1 MKKNIL
7 LIIATLVSMAT
18 FAQRLPYRP
27 IHIRKEYTS
36 GHELRSGSLETAPLP
51 NVGSPKVPV
60 ILVQFPDSKFCC
72 DTLIDKT
79 FEHSDENVHNYYEK
93 FCNGTGNPDE
103 DYMVTIGNVGPV
115 RDYFEKQSSGKF
127 SPEFVV
133 IGPITL
139 PESYRYYGE
148 DGISIQDWRINKF
161 YETSIRLAIE
171 AGIDMNQF
179 DNNKDGV
186 IDFAFFIYAGEGQN
200 VYGTKKDDE
209 EHSYLIW
216 PQEITTKKTITVNDD
231 KGNSKDYIFAG
242 LGCTNESKWGKHPT
256 IGAMCHELSHGLGLP
271 DFYDTSNRYGFGL
284 DFWSLM
290 DRGNYCFDGKCPAG
304 YSTYELDFMKWR
316 ELKNI
321 PLTGKQTITLEPV
334 SKGGVGYKL
343 VNPDNE
349 NEYYILEN
357 RQCDGYDQYLGWFL
371 DSWRTEFGVNTGL
384 LITHVDFDRYAW
396 EHRAVNSDINHPR
409 FTILPADEELISIS
423 ERIDYYYNM
432 SMRGDLYPGSK
443 NVTSIPFKRFGLY
456 TGGYLPVE
464 ITNIVENE
472 DGTITVELQEVETL
486 VIKNFQGDRDLW
498 LKYDG
503 ITYLYNEFLSIFNDY
518 DLNITTGFTC
528 KTVQYVISLNTEI
541 FTTILPYDV
550 PFDDVVA
557 DIYSFSGFDGKDLH
571 FIKQNTADNSE
582 GVMKANTPY
591 LLKNKDDFGF
601 PFRMTSQAE
610 IKTTT
615 SPEDYVVNVGEATHF
630 GTYKTQHYYCGEEAE
645 DDDYYYDY
653 YAYIDNRFYRV
664 LDLTVPAMHTGIR
677 LKKKKEDGNRLKAAS
692 DESYGLVLHD
702 GDYTT
707 LVSPGSEKSFNGKV
721 NVYDATGRAIR
732 LNVDEEK
739 SLEGLK
745 EGIYFVNDK
754 KVMVK

>member
-1 MKKNIL
+1 MKKSIL

-18 FAQRLPYRP
+18 FAQRLHYRP
-27 IHIRKEYTS
+27 IHIGKEYTS
-36 GHELRSGSLETAPLP
+36 GHELRVGSLETAPLP

-60 ILVQFPDSKFCC
+60 ILVQFPDSKFSC
-72 DTLIDKT
+72 DILIDNAI
-79 FEHSDENVHNYYEK
+79 EHSDENVHNYYEK

-103 DYMVTIGNVGPV
+103 DYMATIGNVGPV

-133 IGPITL
+133 IGPVTL

-148 DGISIQDWRINKF
+148 DGNPKDFRINEF
-161 YETSIRLAIE
+161 YETSLRLAIE
-171 AGIDMNQF
+171 TGIDMNQF

-186 IDFAFFIYAGEGQN
+186 IDFAFFIYAGAGQN
-200 VYGTKKDDE
+200 EYNDK

-216 PQEITTKKTITVNDD
+216 PKEITTKTTITVNDD

-242 LGCTNESKWGKHPT
+242 FGCTCEISWGNPT
-256 IGAMCHELSHGLGLP
+256 IGTMCHELSHGLGLP
-271 DFYDTSNRYGFGL
+271 DFYDTNHKAFGL
-284 DFWSLM
+284 DHWGLM
-290 DRGNYCFDGKCPAG
+290 DNGDVCFDGKCPAG

-316 ELKNI
+316 ELKTI

-357 RQCDGYDQYLGWFL
+357 RQCDGYDQYLGWEL
-371 DSWRTEFGVNTGL
+371 GSWRTKYGANTGL
-384 LITHVDFDRYAW
+384 LITHVDYDKKIW
-396 EHRAVNSDINHPR
+396 ELNRANSDIKHPR
-409 FTILPADEELISIS
+409 FTILPADEELISCLIS
-423 ERIDYYYNM
+423 FSTDYSM

-443 NVTSIPFKRFGLY
+443 NVTSVPSERFELY

-472 DGTITVELQEVETL
+472 DGTITVELQEVEETEL
-486 VIKNFQGDRDLW
+486 PVIRNFQGNEDLW
-498 LKYDG
+498 LNYDG
-503 ITYLYNEFLSIFNDY
+503 TTYRYNQYFHIDDGK
-518 DLNITTGFTC
+518 DLNITKEFIAKGIYFSYYP
-528 KTVQYVISLNTEI
+528 KTEI

-550 PFDDVVA
+550 PFSKVKA

-571 FIKQNTADNSE
+571 FIKQNTADNSD

-591 LLKNKDDFGF
+591 LLKIHEYGLQFD
-601 PFRMTSQAE
+601 MTLSAE

-645 DDDYYYDY
+645 DGDYYYDY

-677 LKKKKEDGNRLKAAS
+677 LKKNKEDGNRLKAAS

-721 NVYDATGRAIR
+721 NVYDVTGRAIR